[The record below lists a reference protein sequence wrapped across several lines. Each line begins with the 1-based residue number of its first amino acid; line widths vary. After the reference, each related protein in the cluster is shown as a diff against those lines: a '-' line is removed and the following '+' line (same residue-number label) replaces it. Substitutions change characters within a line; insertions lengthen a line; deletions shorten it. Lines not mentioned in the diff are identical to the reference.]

1 MHKFYLNLMIVFL
14 LGCKS
19 SYWNQSEQILFNQ
32 ECIEAGYSKIKCDCV
47 VLCLQ
52 TEYVNYETALNEIL
66 NKELSEE
73 LSLCI
78 QNCN

>member
-1 MHKFYLNLMIVFL
+1 MHKFYLNLMIVCL

-32 ECIEAGYSKIKCDCV
+32 ECIEAGYSKINCDCV
-47 VLCLQ
+47 ALCLQ